1 MVPLVKVLALVGQAV
16 EEAVQGQL
24 VLLLAIPQVAMVA
37 TLKYTRC
44 RMVIL

>member
-1 MVPLVKVLALVGQAV
+1 MPLVKVLALVGQAV

-24 VLLLAIPQVAMVA
+24 VLLLAIPQVAMAVA
-37 TLKYTRC
+37 LKYTGC